1 MHAHVCTAFFAS
13 FRPHHLHRS
22 SNRMFLFSALWVH
35 CIWMFSNK
43 VSDKFWIA
51 AAAAIIP
58 RKKVWTCA
66 KQFETTTAILK
77 HFKFN
82 DHNENELESIFSHFH
97 FSFGHLWE
105 LCDIIALK
113 WNMNNFYWVAFSLK
127 YNRAEDRE
135 SGDKCVGR
143 KKWTTK
149 HINQKSKH
157 QFSTKCLI
165 IHSERADLDQRPT

>member
-1 MHAHVCTAFFAS
+1 MHAHVYSAFFAS

-51 AAAAIIP
+51 AAAAIP
-58 RKKVWTCA
+58 GKKVWTWA

-105 LCDIIALK
+105 LCGIIALK
-113 WNMNNFYWVAFSLK
+113 WNMNNFYWAAFSLK
-127 YNRAEDRE
+127 YNRAAAAAAMKIEKVVTNVLVE
-135 SGDKCVGR
+135 K
-143 KKWTTK
+143 
-149 HINQKSKH
+149 N
-157 QFSTKCLI
+157 
-165 IHSERADLDQRPT
+165 ERQNT